1 MEVKE
6 EAPVEPPMEL
16 EEEPPVPT
24 EAKALA
30 VQQKGEELFES
41 PTEDVPMLLK
51 FEASKFHIF
60 SCILPSTCKRITLDP
75 KP

>member
-6 EAPVEPPMEL
+6 EAAVEPPMEL
-16 EEEPPVPT
+16 EEETPVPT

-41 PTEDVPMLLK
+41 PTEDVPILVK
-51 FEASKFHIF
+51 SEASKFHIF
-60 SCILPSTCKRITLDP
+60 LVLVLSLHILYITKYL
-75 KP
+75 